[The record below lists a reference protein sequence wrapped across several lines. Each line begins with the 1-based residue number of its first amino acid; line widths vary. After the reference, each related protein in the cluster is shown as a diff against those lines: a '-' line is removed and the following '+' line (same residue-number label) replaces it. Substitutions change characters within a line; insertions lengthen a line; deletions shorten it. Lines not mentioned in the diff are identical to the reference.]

1 MLFRNPLKFV
11 PINNCSPKVKE
22 AAAHTSVMLLLNLLP
37 GLPNEVVSIQ
47 YDDYYSTIQYYVLC
61 AYRLFSVS
69 LPLAPH

>member
-1 MLFRNPLKFV
+1 MLFRNLLKFV
-11 PINNCSPKVKE
+11 PANNCSPKVKE

-47 YDDYYSTIQYYVLC
+47 YDDYYSTIQCMLC

-69 LPLAPH
+69 PPLVPH